1 MTSKKY
7 LQFQGAGGRLRE
19 RVSFTY
25 ERWLMVL
32 TANPSPDSNHGEVKR
47 YSQQGGRKREET
59 MLAET
64 DGPDVVE
71 ALSESEQE
79 AMGLPEISSG
89 SRERP
94 SSTEQVAQ
102 ALSGERKHCVL
113 TVPSEFPTFTHIAV
127 T

>member
-25 ERWLMVL
+25 EPWPMVL
-32 TANPSPDSNHGEVKR
+32 TANPSPDSNHAEVKR

-59 MLAET
+59 MAAET
-64 DGPDVVE
+64 DGLDVVE
-71 ALSESEQE
+71 ASSESEEE
-79 AMGLPEISSG
+79 ACLPEIASG
-89 SRERP
+89 RRERP
-94 SSTEQVAQ
+94 SSTEQFAQ

-113 TVPSEFPTFTHIAV
+113 TVPSELPTFTHIVAM
-127 T
+127 